1 MKINEIKNPQ
11 FLKTYSNK
19 QLENL
24 SNEIRDFLVDT
35 VSKTGGHLSSN
46 LGTVELTVAI
56 HKVFNSPT
64 DKILFD
70 VGHQSYTHKILTG
83 RANQFS
89 TLRQYG
95 GLSGFQKTNE
105 SEHDPFEAGHAGT
118 ALSTAFGMAVAR
130 DLDKKKFNIISVV
143 GDGVLTNGMIY
154 EAINHIGELSS
165 KVIMIINDNEMSI
178 SKNVGYINSA
188 FSQLSIAKPYVELK
202 EDLNKVLSKGGMITK
217 PVRKAIVGVRNSI
230 RKTVVTPNVFSDF
243 GMKYIGPFNGHN
255 IPDLIKALEYAKNH
269 NGSIVIHVKTIKGK
283 GYKPSEED
291 AIGVWHGVS
300 QFDPNT
306 GESSV
311 ALPEGVLSYSSIISE
326 TLIRL
331 AKNDPDIVAITPA
344 MIVGSKLEKFFEM
357 FPNRSFDTG
366 ISEGHALTFAS
377 GLALSHKKPFVSI
390 YSTFLQRAYDQINH
404 DITRMNLPV
413 VIGIDRAG
421 IVGEDGETHHGLF
434 DIGLL
439 RPLPNLVIAQPKN
452 SDEAQ
457 HLLYTAFRVNRPFA
471 LRYPRGNDVYKP
483 VSSFMEIEVGS
494 WELLKLSDQ
503 NPHAIIMSYG
513 KEVELLKEKIESN
526 GFNWWVVN
534 MRFIKPFD
542 TILLK
547 KLFEMDTNLYI
558 YETDY
563 PAGGLSEA
571 VQAFAQAEGNRK
583 PIEVITLGDNYIP
596 HGSMAKLRQVYGI
609 DINSCVEKVMK
620 SLKEKA
626 E

>member
-1 MKINEIKNPQ
+1 MKINEIKDPQ
-11 FLKTYSNK
+11 FLKTYSIK

-24 SNEIRDFLVDT
+24 SDEIRTFLVDT

-89 TLRQYG
+89 TLRQFE
-95 GLSGFQKTNE
+95 GLSGFQKIHE

-118 ALSTAFGMAVAR
+118 ALSTAFGMAKAR
-130 DLDKKKFNIISVV
+130 DLDKNKFNIISVV

-154 EAINHIGELSS
+154 EAINHLGGQTS

-202 EDLNKVLSKGGMITK
+202 EDVNKVLLKGGFLTK

-243 GMKYIGPFNGHN
+243 GVKYIGPFNGHD
-255 IPDLIKALEYAKNH
+255 IPDLIKAFEYARDY
-269 NGSIVIHVKTIKGK
+269 NGPIAIHVKTIKGK
-283 GYKPSEED
+283 GYQPSEDD

-311 ALPEGVLSYSSIISE
+311 ALPEGILSYSSIISE

-331 AKNDPDIVAITPA
+331 AKMDKDIVAITPA
-344 MIVGSKLEKFFEM
+344 MIVGSKLEKFFKI
-357 FPNRSFDTG
+357 FPDRSFDTG

-404 DITRMNLPV
+404 DIARMNLPV

-421 IVGEDGETHHGLF
+421 IVGEDGDTHHGLF

-439 RPLPNLVIAQPKN
+439 RPLPNLIIAQPKN
-452 SDEAQ
+452 ADEAQ
-457 HLLYTAFRVNRPFA
+457 NLLYTAFKSNKPFA
-471 LRYPRGNDVYKP
+471 LRYPRANEQYKP
-483 VSSFMEIEVGS
+483 VSSFLDIEIGS
-494 WELLKLSDQ
+494 WELLKLSNQ
-503 NPHAIIMSYG
+503 NPHAIILTYG
-513 KEVELLKEKIESN
+513 KEVQLLKEKIESN
-526 GFNWWVVN
+526 SFNWWVVN
-534 MRFIKPFD
+534 MRFIKPIDLKLLNQIFD
-542 TILLK
+542 Y
-547 KLFEMDTNLYI
+547 DTNLYV

-563 PAGGLSEA
+563 PSGGLSEA
-571 VQAFAQAEGNRK
+571 VLSYAQSRGYSK
-583 PIEVITLGDNYIP
+583 PIEKITLNDHYIP
-596 HGSMAKLRQVYGI
+596 HGSMAKLRQVNQI
-609 DINSCVEKVMK
+609 DINSCVEKVMT

-626 E
+626 A

>member
-1 MKINEIKNPQ
+1 MKINEIKDPL
-11 FLKTYSNK
+11 FLKTYSIK
-19 QLENL
+19 QLEKL

-83 RANQFS
+83 RANQFP
-89 TLRQYG
+89 TLRQYN
-95 GLSGFQKTNE
+95 GLSGFQKLYE
-105 SEHDPFEAGHAGT
+105 SAHDPFEAGHAGT
-118 ALSTAFGMAVAR
+118 ALSTAFGMAMAR
-130 DLDKKKFNIISVV
+130 DLDNQDFNIIAVV

-154 EAINHIGELSS
+154 EAINHLGSQSS
-165 KVIMIINDNEMSI
+165 KVIMIINDNEMAI

-202 EDLNKVLSKGGMITK
+202 EDVNKVLSKGGIFTK

-230 RKTVVTPNVFSDF
+230 RKSVVTPNVFSDF
-243 GMKYIGPFNGHN
+243 GMKYIGPFNGHD
-255 IPDLIKALEYAKNH
+255 IPDLIKALEYAKDY
-269 NGSIVIHVKTIKGK
+269 NGPIAIHFKTIKGK

-331 AKNDPDIVAITPA
+331 AKIDKDIVAITPA
-344 MIVGSKLEKFFEM
+344 MIVGSKLEKFFEK
-357 FPNRSFDTG
+357 FPSRSFDTG

-404 DITRMNLPV
+404 DVTRMNLPV
-413 VIGIDRAG
+413 VIGVDRAG
-421 IVGEDGETHHGLF
+421 IVGEDGDTHHGLF

-439 RPLPNLVIAQPKN
+439 RPLPNLIIAQPKN

-457 HLLYTAFRVNRPFA
+457 QLLYTAFKSNRPFA
-471 LRYPRGNDVYKP
+471 LRYPRGNDNYKP
-483 VSSFMEIEVGS
+483 VDSFEEIEIGT
-494 WELLKLSDQ
+494 WELLKLSEE
-503 NPHAIIMSYG
+503 NPHAIILSYG
-513 KEVELLKEKIESN
+513 KEVELLSNKIKSN
-526 GFNWWVVN
+526 NFNWWVVN
-534 MRFIKPFD
+534 MRFIKPID
-542 TILLK
+542 KSLLNT
-547 KLFEMDTNLYI
+547 LFKMETNLYI

-563 PAGGLSEA
+563 PSGGMSEA
-571 VQAFAQAEGNRK
+571 VLSYAQTQGYIQQ
-583 PIEVITLGDNYIP
+583 IETITLGDSYIP
-596 HGSMAKLRQVYGI
+596 HGSMSKLRQINGI

-620 SLKEKA
+620 SLKEKSK
-626 E
+626 